1 MRIPVL
7 GNYKLALSSFIP
19 IAAIPSNRDD
29 SRIHGQY
36 TSALIS
42 LECLEYLTLY
52 SPQLFCKKKTA

>member
-1 MRIPVL
+1 MRVPVL

-36 TSALIS
+36 TNALIS

-52 SPQLFCKKKTA
+52 SP